1 MKSTYYHITAAS
13 VDRTYGR
20 VRSVQPT
27 PEGLLEAIPSGA
39 ARTAAAHARRRA
51 QSGQAVLLTGP
62 GEFRPRLYRP
72 GDRAR
77 STGWPFEI
85 QTGCGHWQIPDAH
98 GQPVPR
104 CADCVT
110 TAARTARADA
120 QEAAVHAAL
129 ASGQDPTEVL
139 VPLGFAAGLL
149 GLRPETLRGQVKRGA
164 YPGAVRTHRADGKG
178 FEWRI
183 PLAEIS
189 FEKGVDVS

>member
-1 MKSTYYHITAAS
+1 MTSTTYHITAAA
-13 VDRTYGR
+13 VEHTAGR
-20 VRSVQPT
+20 VRSAHPT
-27 PEGLLEAIPSGA
+27 PNGLLESIPGV
-39 ARTAAAHARRRA
+39 ARTAAIHARRHA

-62 GEFRPRLYRP
+62 GDFRPRLYRP
-72 GDRAR
+72 GARAR
-77 STGWPFEI
+77 GCGWAYEV
-85 QTGCGHWQIPDAH
+85 QTGCGHWRIPDTH
-98 GQPVPR
+98 GNPVPL
-104 CADCVT
+104 CADCA
-110 TAARTARADA
+110 TAVSRRARAAA
-120 QEAAVHAAL
+120 QEAAVRAAL

-164 YPGAVRTHRADGKG
+164 YPGAVRTDRADGKG